1 MPTSLEDVRVLKSAE
16 QIADAIY
23 KVASRWDGFAKDV
36 VGKQI
41 SRAADSIGANI
52 AESFGRYHF
61 GEKIQFLYYSRG
73 SVFETKYWLNRASA
87 RELISSTDAQSY
99 ITRLT
104 DIARQ
109 LNLYISS
116 LKGQRSGEISVAKII
131 KEGPIDYL
139 ISHLPENFPDVLF
152 DETDI
157 AWLESQPS
165 DSPIL

>member
-23 KVASRWDGFAKDV
+23 KTASRWNDFAKDV

-41 SRAADSIGANI
+41 SRAADSIGANV

-61 GEKIQFLYYSRG
+61 GEKIQFLYYARG
-73 SVFETKYWLNRASA
+73 SLFETKYWLNRASA
-87 RELISSTDAQSY
+87 RELMSSADSQSY
-99 ITRLT
+99 VTRLT

-109 LNLYISS
+109 LNLYVSS
-116 LKGQRSGEISVAKII
+116 LKGQRSGEITVAKTV
-131 KEGPIDYL
+131 KESPVEYL
-139 ISHLPENFPDVLF
+139 TSRLPEDFPNTLF

-157 AWLESQPS
+157 AWLES
-165 DSPIL
+165 

>member
-23 KVASRWDGFAKDV
+23 KVASRWNDFAKDV

-61 GEKIQFLYYSRG
+61 GEKIQFLYYARG

-87 RELISSTDAQSY
+87 RELMSSSDSQNY
-99 ITRLT
+99 VTRLT

-109 LNLYISS
+109 INLYISS
-116 LKGQRSGEISVAKII
+116 LKSQKSDEITVAKTV
-131 KEGPIDYL
+131 KESPVDYL
-139 ISHLPENFPDVLF
+139 IERLPDNFPNVLF

-157 AWLESQPS
+157 AWLETLP
-165 DSPIL
+165 

>member
-1 MPTSLEDVRVLKSAE
+1 MPTSLEDVRVLKTAE

-23 KVASRWDGFAKDV
+23 KIASRWNDFAKDV

-61 GEKIQFLYYSRG
+61 GEKIQFLYYARG
-73 SVFETKYWLNRASA
+73 SVFETKYWLNRAST
-87 RELISSTDAQSY
+87 RELMSSTDSQMY
-99 ITRLT
+99 INRLT

-116 LKGQRSGEISVAKII
+116 LKGQRSGEISVAKTI
-131 KEGPIDYL
+131 KESPVEYL
-139 ISHLPENFPDVLF
+139 TSRLPEDFPNTLF
-152 DETDI
+152 DETDFE
-157 AWLESQPS
+157 WLESQPS
-165 DSPIL
+165 KSLIH